1 VPTTRTA
8 RPFPVK
14 RSTPARSPSGVGHP
28 QRALASPVSPRR
40 TLLWIDDYK
49 PGLLVYKAVFETF
62 GFRVLTATKGS
73 QGLKMVGSNRID
85 AVVTDFE
92 MAEMDGG
99 LVATSIKSSHPRLP
113 VIMFSGS
120 CGVPDQVKQLVDAFC
135 YKSGTREGLL
145 AAIEGT
151 LSNKGRAVQPPAPA
165 TPS

>member
-1 VPTTRTA
+1 VPTGGTA
-8 RPFPVK
+8 RPLSAK
-14 RSTPARSPSGVGHP
+14 LSTHPRKSPKASHP
-28 QRALASPVSPRR
+28 QPTLTSPLLRRR
-40 TLLWIDDYK
+40 TLLWIDDYE

-92 MAEMDGG
+92 MPDMDGG
-99 LVATSIKSSHPRLP
+99 IIATSIKNTHPRLP

-120 CGVPDQVKQLVDAFC
+120 CGVPDRVKQVVDAFC
-135 YKSGTREGLL
+135 YKSGPRERLL

-151 LSNKGRAVQPPAPA
+151 LSNQGQTVQPPDPA

>member
-1 VPTTRTA
+1 MPTARAA
-8 RPFPVK
+8 RPFP
-14 RSTPARSPSGVGHP
+14 RMLSPSGREFRQVSHP
-28 QRALASPVSPRR
+28 QQNLTSPVSRRR

-62 GFRVLTATKGS
+62 GFRVLTATRGS
-73 QGLKMVGSNRID
+73 QGLKMIGTKRID

-92 MAEMDGG
+92 MPEMDGG
-99 LVATSIKSSHPRLP
+99 TIATSIKNTHPRLP

-120 CGVPDQVKQLVDAFC
+120 CGVPDRVKQLVDAFC
-135 YKSGTREGLL
+135 YKTGPRERLL

-151 LSNKGRAVQPPAPA
+151 LSNQGRAVPPPAPA

>member
-8 RPFPVK
+8 RPLSATL
-14 RSTPARSPSGVGHP
+14 STPARKLPKVNHP
-28 QRALASPVSPRR
+28 QRTLTSPVPRRR
-40 TLLWIDDYK
+40 TLLWIDDYE

-92 MAEMDGG
+92 MPEMDGG
-99 LVATSIKSSHPRLP
+99 IIAASIKNTHPRLP

-120 CGVPDQVKQLVDAFC
+120 CGVPDRVKHWVDAFC
-135 YKSGTREGLL
+135 YKTGPRERLL

-151 LSNKGRAVQPPAPA
+151 LSNQSPTVQPPDPA

>member
-1 VPTTRTA
+1 VPTARTTR
-8 RPFPVK
+8 PLPVK
-14 RSTPARSPSGVGHP
+14 LSTPARRPPRVNHP
-28 QRALASPVSPRR
+28 QRALASPVSRRR
-40 TLLWIDDYK
+40 TLLWIDDHE
-49 PGLLVYKAVFETF
+49 PVLLVYKAVFETF

-92 MAEMDGG
+92 MPEMDGG
-99 LVATSIKSSHPRLP
+99 LVATSIKNSHPRLP

-120 CGVPDQVKQLVDAFC
+120 CGVPDRVKQLVDAFC
-135 YKSGTREGLL
+135 YKSGPREGLL

-151 LSNKGRAVQPPAPA
+151 LSNKGRAIPPPTPA

>member
-1 VPTTRTA
+1 
-8 RPFPVK
+8 
-14 RSTPARSPSGVGHP
+14 
-28 QRALASPVSPRR
+28 
-40 TLLWIDDYK
+40 
-49 PGLLVYKAVFETF
+49 LLVYKAVFETL

-92 MAEMDGG
+92 MPEMDGG
-99 LVATSIKSSHPRLP
+99 VVATSIKNSHPRIP

-120 CGVPDQVKQLVDAFC
+120 SGVPNRIKQLVDAFC
-135 YKSGTREGLL
+135 CKTGPRECLL

-151 LSNKGRAVQPPAPA
+151 LSNKGRKLPPPAPA